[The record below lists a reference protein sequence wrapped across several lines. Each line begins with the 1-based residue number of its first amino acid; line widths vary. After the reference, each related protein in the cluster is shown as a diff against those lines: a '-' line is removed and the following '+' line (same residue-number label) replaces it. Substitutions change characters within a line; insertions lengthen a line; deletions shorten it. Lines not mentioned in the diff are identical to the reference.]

1 MWKLSSLAAMVVV
14 AMVLAMTSAGP
25 GSAQTNFYE
34 GKQIR
39 LIVGSA
45 TATTY
50 DLYARL
56 IARFLPKHI
65 PGNPTIVVQIMT
77 GASGMV
83 ATNHVFNV
91 APRDGTVILGA
102 HSSMALAQITDV
114 PNIQYDAREFR
125 FIGRIS
131 SGGHDVHYVLANSNV
146 KTFGDLLK
154 QEVIVAGTGPT
165 SNSVILPTAINQLM
179 SGKLKIMRG
188 YTGPPETALALER
201 GEVQMAMQSWDLLSI
216 KHPDWIREKKIN
228 ALVQYN
234 PVRHSKLPDVP
245 TILDVSTTEEQ
256 KQVWRQVLK
265 PVVVGYGF
273 GVAPIPADR
282 LAILRKAFDDM
293 LKDPEFLAEAAK
305 SNLNIEP
312 MSGAELDKVVA
323 EMFEADPKTIATVKS
338 LMSPP

>member
-1 MWKLSSLAAMVVV
+1 MALAVIS
-14 AMVLAMTSAGP
+14 TQPSP
-25 GSAQTNFYE
+25 AQAEFYE

-65 PGNPTIVVQIMT
+65 PGNPTIIVQIMT

-114 PNIQYDAREFR
+114 PNIQYDARQFS
-125 FIGRIS
+125 FIGRIA
-131 SGGHDVHYVLANSNV
+131 SGGHDVHYVLTSSSNI

-154 QEVIVAGTGPT
+154 QEVVVAGTGPT

-179 SGKLKIMRG
+179 GGKLKIMRG
-188 YTGPPETALALER
+188 YTGPRRPRSRWSAARCRWLCNPRIYSASNIPTGYAKR
-201 GEVQMAMQSWDLLSI
+201 RSMRWFSI
-216 KHPDWIREKKIN
+216 IRSDMPN
-228 ALVQYN
+228 CRTC
-234 PVRHSKLPDVP
+234 PPFSMFPRPRSR
-245 TILDVSTTEEQ
+245 S
-256 KQVWRQVLK
+256 R
-265 PVVVGYGF
+265 F
-273 GVAPIPADR
+273 GVR
-282 LAILRKAFDDM
+282 C
-293 LKDPEFLAEAAK
+293 
-305 SNLNIEP
+305 
-312 MSGAELDKVVA
+312 
-323 EMFEADPKTIATVKS
+323 
-338 LMSPP
+338 